1 MTGEFSDGSYV
12 ARALWRVWDFHCHTP
27 ASYQWNGSPNL
38 RGAIGEAR
46 QAIVKQTV
54 LSLKNAEPD
63 VFVIMD
69 YWTFDGY
76 LAVADYVRQHPDEL
90 SNKQVFPG
98 IELRVESSLDRRLN
112 VHLIIDPT
120 VERQVLQD
128 VLNDLK
134 LSLRGGERGLSEACL
149 MQYARELAQTNSPFR
164 RVGRDSCKNSQRY
177 SNSLLKKEFFAK
189 NRSVRPP
196 A

>member
-1 MTGEFSDGSYV
+1 MDRTSQG
-12 ARALWRVWDFHCHTP
+12 ALWRVWDFHCHTP

-149 MQYARELAQTNSPFR
+149 MQYARELGADKLTPSGGLAGI
-164 RVGRDSCKNSQRY
+164 RVKNSQRY